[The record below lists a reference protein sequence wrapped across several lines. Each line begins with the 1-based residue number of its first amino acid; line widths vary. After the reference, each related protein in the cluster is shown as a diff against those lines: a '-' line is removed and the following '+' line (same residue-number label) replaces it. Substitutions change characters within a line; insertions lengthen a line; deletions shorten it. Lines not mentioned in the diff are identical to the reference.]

1 MHRSRLESQ
10 EGGGERE
17 EVKER
22 RGGRGGGCNE
32 RGSEKKGRREWKGR
46 GETERERER
55 VGVDSS
61 TFVCAG
67 LQFFIGLW

>member
-1 MHRSRLESQ
+1 M
-10 EGGGERE
+10 RE
-17 EVKER
+17 EVRRKE
-22 RGGRGGGCNE
+22 GESGKVEE
-32 RGSEKKGRREWKGR
+32 RQ
-46 GETERERER
+46 RERER